1 MDIPA
6 TRVKELR
13 EKTGAGIMDCKAA
26 LVETGGDIE
35 KAVDFLR
42 QKGLADA
49 GKKSGRS
56 ATEGLVHSY
65 IHAGGKIGVLIEVNC
80 ETDFVA
86 RTDQFQEFVK
96 ELAMQVA
103 AANPLCV
110 NREDL
115 PAEVLERE
123 REVYRAQALET
134 GKPENVLDK
143 IVEGKI
149 GKYYRDVVLMEQAFI
164 KDPDKDVQTLVKEKI
179 AELGENVSIRRFTR
193 YQVGEGLEREKKYL
207 AQEVQEQI
215 ANA

>member
-13 EKTGAGIMDCKAA
+13 EKTGAGMMDCKAA

-143 IVEGKI
+143 IIEGKI

>member
-13 EKTGAGIMDCKAA
+13 EKTGAGMMDCKAA
-26 LVETGGDIE
+26 LVETGGNIE

-123 REVYRAQALET
+123 REVYKAQALET

>member
-1 MDIPA
+1 M
-6 TRVKELR
+6 
-13 EKTGAGIMDCKAA
+13 
-26 LVETGGDIE
+26 
-35 KAVDFLR
+35 DFLR

>member
-13 EKTGAGIMDCKAA
+13 EKTGAGMMDCKAA
-26 LVETGGDIE
+26 LVETGGNIE

>member
-13 EKTGAGIMDCKAA
+13 EKTGAGMMDCKAA
-26 LVETGGDIE
+26 LVETGGDLE

-193 YQVGEGLEREKKYL
+193 YQVGEGLERKEKDL

>member
-13 EKTGAGIMDCKAA
+13 EKTGAGMMDCKTA
-26 LVETGGDIE
+26 LVETGGNLE

-86 RTDQFQEFVK
+86 RTDQFQELVK

-134 GKPENVLDK
+134 GKPENVLNK

-193 YQVGEGLEREKKYL
+193 YQVGEGLEREEKDL

>member
-13 EKTGAGIMDCKAA
+13 EKTGAGMMDCKAA
-26 LVETGGDIE
+26 LVETGGDLE

-164 KDPDKDVQTLVKEKI
+164 KDPDKDIQALVKEKI

>member
-13 EKTGAGIMDCKAA
+13 EKTGAGMMDCKAA